1 MYSPQS
7 NYDFIAIRHATSVS
21 IKKAYFHRLAAILE
35 INMAVTSDMSKFGRG
50 KFSDELFFYDALK
63 IFTQL
68 VVISS
73 VWKLGLQRTVK
84 RLCYIMPFDNIYSR
98 FVSVHID
105 YKKLIILHFNVNSQS
120 QVSNVT

>member
-1 MYSPQS
+1 MS
-7 NYDFIAIRHATSVS
+7 
-21 IKKAYFHRLAAILE
+21 
-35 INMAVTSDMSKFGRG
+35 VTSDMSKFGRG

-105 YKKLIILHFNVNSQS
+105 YKKLIILHFDDNS
-120 QVSNVT
+120 QVSNVTIRAILP